1 MGGGESVSDSD
12 ALGTLVVTIL
22 MNTVGFILV
31 FLLTAAAVQ
40 YCWEGSVSAV
50 IGDRPLSFMEACK
63 LVGLW
68 WSLSG
73 LRPA

>member
-1 MGGGESVSDSD
+1 MSDTD
-12 ALGTLVVTIL
+12 TLGTLVVTIL
-22 MNTVGFILV
+22 MNTVGFVLV

-40 YCWEGSVSAV
+40 YVWEGSVSAV
-50 IGDRPLSFMEACK
+50 IGDRPRSFIEACK

>member
-1 MGGGESVSDSD
+1 MSDTD
-12 ALGTLVVTIL
+12 TLGTLVVTIL
-22 MNTVGFILV
+22 MNAVGFVLV

-40 YCWEGSVSAV
+40 YFWEGSISAV

-73 LRPA
+73 LRPGK

>member
-1 MGGGESVSDSD
+1 MSDTD
-12 ALGTLVVTIL
+12 TLGTLVVTIL
-22 MNTVGFILV
+22 MNTVGFVLV

-40 YCWEGSVSAV
+40 YFWEGSVSAV

>member
-1 MGGGESVSDSD
+1 MSDTD
-12 ALGTLVVTIL
+12 TLGTLVVTIL
-22 MNTVGFILV
+22 MNAVGFVLV

-40 YCWEGSVSAV
+40 YFWEGSVSAV